1 VRQREQEGAGSLG
14 VHAEEYRR
22 ALLTPRCQESLALI
36 L

>member
-1 VRQREQEGAGSLG
+1 VRKREQEGAGSLG

-22 ALLTPRCQESLALI
+22 ALLTSLCQEGLPLI